1 MEKRKANI
9 VTLVFAVML
18 AGLDFCLWRINLIGF
33 AVLTGTLALFGYWEA
48 ARVFAAWL
56 TEKQEDELT
65 PVVASEVD
73 LLPPDFSATVE
84 EIMAEVQSEQSA

>member
-1 MEKRKANI
+1 MNAKKAKF
-9 VTLVFAVML
+9 VTAMFALML
-18 AGLDFCLWRINLIGF
+18 AGLDFCLWKVNLIAF
-33 AVLTGTLALFGYWEA
+33 VILTGTLALFGYWEA

-56 TEKQEDELT
+56 TEKQEDELA

-84 EIMAEVQSEQSA
+84 DIMREVQSEQSA